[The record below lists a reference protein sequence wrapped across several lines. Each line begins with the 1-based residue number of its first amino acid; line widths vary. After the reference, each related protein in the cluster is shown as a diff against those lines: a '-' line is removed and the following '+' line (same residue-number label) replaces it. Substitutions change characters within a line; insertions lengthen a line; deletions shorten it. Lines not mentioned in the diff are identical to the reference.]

1 MQAAGRGQGRGCGG
15 SVVVT
20 ERTTEGVSW
29 RATTPT
35 NGLQLPVRPPK
46 LRLCPLRSP
55 EDRGSLAAPS
65 CCFWHTD
72 RKVASLEILVFASEG
87 KIWV

>member
-1 MQAAGRGQGRGCGG
+1 MQEAGRGQGRGCGG

-20 ERTTEGVSW
+20 ERVSW

-35 NGLQLPVRPPK
+35 NGLQLPVRPQQ

-65 CCFWHTD
+65 CCCWHMD

>member
-1 MQAAGRGQGRGCGG
+1 MWWVSGCYREDHRG
-15 SVVVT
+15 
-20 ERTTEGVSW
+20 GVLESYNTDQ
-29 RATTPT
+29 RSATPCEA
-35 NGLQLPVRPPK
+35 PK

-72 RKVASLEILVFASEG
+72 RKVASLEILVFALEG